1 MVKYIFLCAFIGLSV
16 LAWSEIPIKRGPGI
30 VAESNPELARVYN
43 QMDISFDGNTFS
55 PFKKITATVRV
66 VEKDRYFFNGMS
78 HFSPYDILV
87 SWGQASDQKNL
98 DYINFKLK
106 DRSYS
111 YNKLRLPLSANTINS
126 QTELWH
132 LVSSTENIERELFG
146 LRKGHIITISGY
158 LVDVTT
164 KEGLSWNSSSS
175 PSKITR
181 SGNKH
186 DILWITSLTK
196 K

>member
-1 MVKYIFLCAFIGLSV
+1 M
-16 LAWSEIPIKRGPGI
+16 AWSEIPIKRGPGI
-30 VAESNPELARVYN
+30 VTETGPEHSRVDN
-43 QMDISFDGNTFS
+43 QMDITFDGNTYS
-55 PFKKITATVRV
+55 PFKKIKATVRV
-66 VEKDRYFFNGMS
+66 VEKDRYYFDGMS
-78 HFSPYDILV
+78 KFSPYDVLV

-111 YNKLRLPLSANTINS
+111 FNKLRLPLDANTINN

-132 LVSSTENIERELFG
+132 LVSSTEDIESKLFG
-146 LRKGHIITISGY
+146 LREGHIITISGY

-164 KEGLSWNSSSS
+164 KEGLSWNSTSSS
-175 PSKITR
+175 STIAK

-186 DILWITSLTK
+186 DILWVTSLTK